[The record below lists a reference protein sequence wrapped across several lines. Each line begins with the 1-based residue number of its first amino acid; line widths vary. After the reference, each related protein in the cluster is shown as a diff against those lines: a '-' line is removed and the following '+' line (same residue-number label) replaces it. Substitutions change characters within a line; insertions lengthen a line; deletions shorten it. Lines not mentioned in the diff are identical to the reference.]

1 MTDSRPLVF
10 DTGVYIAAIRV
21 GVLSPAFRL
30 LQENSPRTY
39 LASVVSAELL
49 AGCTNDAARR
59 AVREFTD
66 RAHKVRRVVTP
77 EAAAWERAGKI
88 LARIRRAE
96 PHLRSKLRTL
106 WNDVL
111 VALSARE
118 IGARVVT
125 YDTGDFALI
134 RRYLGF
140 ELEQLS

>member
-1 MTDSRPLVF
+1 M
-10 DTGVYIAAIRV
+10 
-21 GVLSPAFRL
+21 
-30 LQENSPRTY
+30 
-39 LASVVSAELL
+39 ASVVSAELL
-49 AGCTNDAARR
+49 AGCTNDAARH
-59 AVREFTD
+59 AVRRFTGT
-66 RAHKVRRVVTP
+66 APGGV
-77 EAAAWERAGKI
+77 AWERAGEI

-140 ELEQLS
+140 DLRQLS